1 MSTIKRH
8 SRVLK
13 SVNLV
18 EHRIKSMLPITF
30 IDEDLKALDLEQDGL
45 MVISIEL
52 ANYGIRKVLVD

>member
-8 SRVLK
+8 IRVLK